1 MPSTE
6 SIGEGSLLDTSEDAL
21 NGTVDDTAD
30 VEAGLDALDTHETA
44 RPPFFRRLLDALW
57 PPLLAFGTVLV
68 IWEVAY
74 RLDIK
79 PQDQLPSPGE
89 VARTFAT
96 EWSDGT
102 IPAAMWASASLAVT
116 GFVIAIVLAIPIGIA
131 VARVSFIRAAVGPIL
146 MALQTLPSVAW
157 VPATTLL
164 FGASKEAVIIVVLLG
179 GIPSIA
185 MGLVA
190 GIDQTPSLYLRV
202 GHVLGARRTAMAW
215 FVLLPAAAPAFL
227 SGLRQG
233 WAFAWRSLMAAELIV
248 GAAAGTSLGVLLA
261 EGREAESMPA
271 ILAAVFAILLVGL
284 AVEVLFFGPIE
295 RHLLRSRGLAGAER

>member
-1 MPSTE
+1 MPSTD
-6 SIGEGSLLDTSEDAL
+6 SLDERGPYGVIL
-21 NGTVDDTAD
+21 DDTAD
-30 VEAGLDALDTHETA
+30 VEAGLDALDTEETQ
-44 RPPFFRRLLDALW
+44 RPPFARRLVDGLW

-68 IWEVAY
+68 IWQLFFLLGV
-74 RLDIK
+74 K
-79 PQDQLPSPGE
+79 PEDQLPSPGD
-89 VARTFAT
+89 VGQTFAT
-96 EWSDGT
+96 EWSNGT
-102 IPAAMWASASLAVT
+102 IPAAMWSSASLAFV
-116 GFVIAIVLAIPIGIA
+116 GFALAIVIAIPIGIA

-157 VPATTLL
+157 VPAMTLL

-179 GIPSIA
+179 GVPSIA

-190 GIDQTPSLYLRV
+190 GIDQTPALYLRV

-261 EGREAESMPA
+261 EGREAESMSA

-284 AVEVLFFGPIE
+284 AVEVFIFGPIE
-295 RHLLRSRGLAGAER
+295 RHLLRTRGLAGAGR

>member
-1 MPSTE
+1 MPSTDRRGATSDVE
-6 SIGEGSLLDTSEDAL
+6 LAADLL
-21 NGTVDDTAD
+21 DDTAD
-30 VEAGLDALDTHETA
+30 VEAGLDALDAHEDL
-44 RPPFFRRLLDALW
+44 RPPFVRRLFDAAW
-57 PPLLAFGTVLV
+57 PPLLAFATFIALWQLVYVLGV
-68 IWEVAY
+68 
-74 RLDIK
+74 K
-79 PQDQLPSPGE
+79 PKDQLPSPGS
-89 VARTFAT
+89 VASTFAQ
-96 EWSDGT
+96 EWTSGA
-102 IPAAMWASASLAVT
+102 IPAAMWSSASLALA
-116 GFVIAIVLAIPIGIA
+116 GFVLAIVIAIPIGIA
-131 VARVSFIRAAVGPIL
+131 TARVSFFRAAVGPIL

-179 GIPSIA
+179 GVPSVA

-202 GHVLGARRTAMAW
+202 GHVLGARRFTLAW

-233 WAFAWRSLMAAELIV
+233 WAFSWRALMAAELIV
-248 GAAAGTSLGVLLA
+248 GAAAGTSLGVLLN
-261 EGREAESMPA
+261 EGRAAESMPA

-295 RHLLRSRGLAGAER
+295 RHLLRSRGLAGAGR